1 MDHVPTQG
9 VFDGTEFSEA
19 ELEQMLHS
27 PSNTLPIGRVVPP
40 WCATSCA
47 GDHHGNRSNG

>member
-9 VFDGTEFSEA
+9 VFDGPEFSEA
-19 ELEQMLHS
+19 ELEHMLHS